1 MSESRDKAIY
11 EDTNSS
17 NGLSID
23 QKSVSDEGDESIYE
37 EPYSTNIYDVY
48 ENLRPRKTILICLR
62 KWWLPFLFLG
72 LVIGTLVVGLSIY
85 CIKLPVMSSPTTS
98 TAFLTLVPTTAATT
112 GRFAVTTTPISL
124 SPTTMTTMEPAVSR
138 AVLLLST
145 HSSANKPIVVGLNG
159 ELVFLFIVTYHI
171 L

>member
-85 CIKLPVMSSPTTS
+85 CIKSPVMSSTTTS
-98 TAFLTLVPTTAATT
+98 AALLTIIPTTTAATT
-112 GRFAVTTTPISL
+112 GRFVVTTTSISL

-159 ELVFLFIVTYHI
+159 ELVFLFIVTNQ
-171 L
+171 